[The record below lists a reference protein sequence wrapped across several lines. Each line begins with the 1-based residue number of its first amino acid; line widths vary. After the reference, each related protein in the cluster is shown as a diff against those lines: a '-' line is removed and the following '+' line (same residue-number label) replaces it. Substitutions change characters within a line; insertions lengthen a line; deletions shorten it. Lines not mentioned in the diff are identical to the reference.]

1 MKNIPTKVDW
11 KKGNGLVPA
20 IIQDVNTS
28 AVLMLGFMSKEAL
41 NKTVQTGNVWFYS
54 RTRKRLWM
62 KGETSSNVLRVVQM
76 KLDCDKDTLLILTK
90 PTGPTC
96 HKGSYSCFKE
106 KRSEQEFSRL
116 FMLIESRKKSPAAK
130 SYTTS
135 LFQAG
140 VDKMSLKVAEEAL
153 EVVHAAQKQTK
164 KRLIEETADLFYH
177 LFVLLVGKGIKLCDI
192 ENELQQRRK

>member
-1 MKNIPTKVDW
+1 MKNISAKVDW
-11 KKGNGLVPA
+11 KKGDGLVPA
-20 IIQDVNTS
+20 IIQDADTS
-28 AVLMLGFMSKEAL
+28 AVLMLGFMNRESL
-41 NKTVQTGNVWFYS
+41 VKTLKTGNVWFYS
-54 RTRKRLWM
+54 RTGKRLWM
-62 KGETSSNVLRVVQM
+62 KGETSKNILRVVRV
-76 KLDCDKDTLLILTK
+76 KLDCDRDTLLILAR
-90 PTGPTC
+90 PAGPTC
-96 HKGSYSCFKE
+96 HTGSYSCFKE

-116 FMLIESRKKSPAAK
+116 FMLIESRKKSPSAK